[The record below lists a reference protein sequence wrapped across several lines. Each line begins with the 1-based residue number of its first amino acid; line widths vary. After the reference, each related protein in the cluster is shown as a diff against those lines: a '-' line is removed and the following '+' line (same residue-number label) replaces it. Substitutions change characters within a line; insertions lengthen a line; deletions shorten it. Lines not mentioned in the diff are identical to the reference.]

1 MIYIR
6 RNNNDSNIK
15 SKISTFFD
23 YLTMIFDICDY
34 IYTNKSSISKDAG
47 LPLSVFNVIIRDNRA
62 FVYFN
67 RDKYVSVYFPF
78 GFSSSDDRFYLNKY
92 LIDTK
97 RISHLRTILDS
108 IKNEGSFLEGM
119 KNCNDGVS
127 PSDPDY
133 ATDED
138 KDVFSEVCMLEAGY
152 LRFDFD
158 TKNAKGKIHPLNH
171 LDINYSKDATYK
183 IGLHEK
189 MKPEMF
195 LQILDNS
202 KERYFIEK
210 ESRWKRWLSVLL
222 RRKYIS

>member
-6 RNNNDSNIK
+6 RSNNDSNIK
-15 SKISTFFD
+15 SKISSFFD

-34 IYTNKSSISKDAG
+34 IYANKSSISKDES

-62 FVYFN
+62 YVYFN

-78 GFSSSDDRFYLNKY
+78 GFSSCDDRFYLNKY
-92 LIDTK
+92 PIDTK

-108 IKNEGSFLEGM
+108 IKDEGSFLEGM

-127 PSDPDY
+127 PTDPDY
-133 ATDED
+133 VTDED
-138 KDVFSEVCMLEAGY
+138 KDVFSEVCMLETGY

-158 TKNAKGKIHPLNH
+158 PKNAKGKMHPLNH

-183 IGLHEK
+183 IGLHERIEPVK
-189 MKPEMF
+189 F
-195 LQILDNS
+195 LQLLDNS
-202 KERYFIEK
+202 KERFFIEK
-210 ESRWKRWLSVLL
+210 PSFWSKLKMLIQL
-222 RRKYIS
+222 